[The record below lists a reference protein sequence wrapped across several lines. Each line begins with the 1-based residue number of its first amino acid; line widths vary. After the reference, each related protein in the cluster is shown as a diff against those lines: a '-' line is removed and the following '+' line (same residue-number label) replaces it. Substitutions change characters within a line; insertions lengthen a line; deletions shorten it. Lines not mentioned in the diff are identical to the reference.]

1 MKVKFKNNWFAPKA
15 EFQKDAKRTFSG
27 QMFKAGE
34 QIVPDELYDVLPK
47 SAKVL
52 EKPKGLDLP
61 TIPAPR
67 HDTLAGY
74 DNDRGAMMDEA
85 KVQNEQH
92 DNMAKARAAR
102 KAKAA
107 ERKAR

>member
-1 MKVKFKNNWFAPKA
+1 MRVKFKNNWFAPKA

-27 QMFKAGE
+27 QMFPAGE
-34 QIVPDELYDVLPK
+34 QIVPDELFDYIPK

-61 TIPAPR
+61 TPLPSR
-67 HDTLAGY
+67 ENTLAGY
-74 DNDRGAMMDEA
+74 DNDRGAFETEA
-85 KVQNEQH
+85 KIQNEQH

-102 KAKAA
+102 KAKADK
-107 ERKAR
+107 RKAS